1 MNSAAVN
8 ATFPTRLIP
17 AEKQGEAPADDLG
30 RLTTALARG
39 DDNAWLEFHRRYGPA
54 VFRQLLALTRGD
66 HDLAKEALQRTYLRV
81 AKYVRP
87 CEAEAMFKAWLRT
100 VARSALL
107 DCWRRRRSFTDLL
120 FRKWQEPPELAD
132 PAGDDR
138 LMDELDAALA
148 RIDATDR
155 TLLERKYF
163 SGLEVRTLAV
173 QLAVTPKAVES
184 RLTRA
189 REALRRELLAALQR
203 HE

>member
-1 MNSAAVN
+1 VNSAVVN
-8 ATFPTRLIP
+8 ATFSPRLIP
-17 AEKQGEAPADDLG
+17 AEAQGAATAADLG
-30 RLTTALARG
+30 RLTAALARG
-39 DDNAWLEFHRRYGPA
+39 DDDAWLEFHRCYGPA
-54 VFRQLLALTRGD
+54 IFRQLLALTRGD

-81 AKYVRP
+81 AKHVRS
-87 CEAEAMFKAWLRT
+87 CDAEPMFRAWLRT

-132 PAGDDR
+132 PTADDR

-148 RIDATDR
+148 RLDASDR
-155 TLLERKYF
+155 ILLEGKYF
-163 SGLEVRTLAV
+163 SGFEVRTLAE
-173 QLAVTPKAVES
+173 QLAITPKAVES

-189 REALRRELLAALQR
+189 RAALRRELLSALQR

>member
-1 MNSAAVN
+1 MNPAVT

-17 AEKQGEAPADDLG
+17 AEKQGAAPVANLG
-30 RLTTALARG
+30 RLTAALSRG
-39 DDNAWLEFHRRYGPA
+39 DDAAWLDFHHAYGPA
-54 VFRQLLALTRGD
+54 IFRQLLALTRGD

-81 AKYVRP
+81 AKHVRP
-87 CEAEAMFKAWLRT
+87 CEAEPMFKAWLRT

-120 FRKWQEPPELAD
+120 FRKWQEPPELAA
-132 PAGDDR
+132 PTGDDR
-138 LMDELDAALA
+138 LMDELDDALA
-148 RIDATDR
+148 RLDPADR
-155 TLLERKYF
+155 TLLEGKYF
-163 SGLEVRTLAV
+163 SGHEVRTLAEH
-173 QLAVTPKAVES
+173 LAVTPKAVES

>member
-1 MNSAAVN
+1 VNPTAPAA
-8 ATFPTRLIP
+8 FLPRLIP
-17 AEKQGEAPADDLG
+17 SEKQGDAAATELR
-30 RLTTALARG
+30 RLTEALARG
-39 DDNAWLEFHRRYGPA
+39 DDEAWSQFNQTYGPA

-66 HDLAKEALQRTYLRV
+66 HALAQEALQQTYLRV
-81 AKYVRP
+81 AKHVRP
-87 CEAEAMFKAWLRT
+87 CETEAMFTAWLRT

-138 LMDELDAALA
+138 LVAELDTALA
-148 RIDATDR
+148 RLDPADR
-155 TLLERKYF
+155 SLLESKYF
-163 SGLEVRTLAV
+163 SGLDVRTLAES
-173 QLAVTPKAVES
+173 LAITPKAVES

-189 REALRRELLAALQR
+189 RAALRRELLAALHR